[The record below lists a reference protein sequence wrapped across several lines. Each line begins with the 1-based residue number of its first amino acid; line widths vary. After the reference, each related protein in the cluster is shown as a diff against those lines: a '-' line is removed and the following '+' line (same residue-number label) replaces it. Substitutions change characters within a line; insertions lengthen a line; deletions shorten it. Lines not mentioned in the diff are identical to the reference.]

1 MRDELCEWQ
10 AEYVFGG
17 KLLRLRLRLCDHG
30 ERHDVH
36 VIDGAHVLLHVFF
49 PSRRSFLLLQG
60 GGET

>member
-1 MRDELCEWQ
+1 MCSVENFFAC
-10 AEYVFGG
+10 ACVF
-17 KLLRLRLRLCDHG
+17 CDHG